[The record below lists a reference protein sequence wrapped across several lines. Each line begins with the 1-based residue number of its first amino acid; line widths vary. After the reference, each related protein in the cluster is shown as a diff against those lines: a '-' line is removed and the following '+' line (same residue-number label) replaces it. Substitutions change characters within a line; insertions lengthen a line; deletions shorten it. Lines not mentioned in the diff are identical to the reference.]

1 MSYIIRTGAQALV
14 ESLERAGVETLFGY
28 PGGNVVD
35 IFGFLRD
42 SKMKFVLGR
51 HEQGCVHMADGYAR
65 ASGKPGV
72 ILVTSGP
79 GATNAI
85 TGLAT
90 ANVDSVPLVLV
101 SGQVPLS
108 QIGTDAFQEADMTGI
123 CRAVTKHSFL
133 LKSADEIPQ
142 AVAEAF
148 YIATRGKPGAVV
160 IDLPHDVQLQK
171 TAAQY
176 PERISL
182 RAYHPDTA
190 PKPRAVAQLAK
201 LINSSNRPIIYA
213 GGGVISSGASNDLR
227 TLSAKADIP
236 VVTTLMGLGVIEKS
250 SAHAV
255 GMAGMYGTEA
265 ANKALAESDLII
277 ALGTRFSDRMTSTLK
292 PKGKIVHV
300 DCDPSSI
307 EKNISVNLGI
317 VADIKDLI
325 TTVSSR
331 IKPNVHS
338 SWMKRIAQLKRSSKV
353 NNNKSSKIHPGAVI
367 EAVAQVV
374 GEDAII
380 VTDVGQHQ
388 MFAARYYPTP
398 KPRRFLSPGGMGTMG
413 FAIPAAI
420 GASLSMPN
428 EKVVALIGDG
438 GAQMTFNE
446 LKVAYDENL
455 PIMFIVF
462 NNSSLGMIERMGK
475 NSFVGNFT
483 NPDFVMMAKAM
494 GLKATRVASVEL
506 LKSAV
511 GKAIKSNKPSLL
523 EVIVDADAKI

>member
-1 MSYIIRTGAQALV
+1 
-14 ESLERAGVETLFGY
+14 
-28 PGGNVVD
+28 
-35 IFGFLRD
+35 
-42 SKMKFVLGR
+42 
-51 HEQGCVHMADGYAR
+51 MADGYAR

-72 ILVTSGP
+72 VLVTSGP

-171 TAAQY
+171 TSAQY

-190 PKPRAVAQLAK
+190 PKPRAVAELAR
-201 LINSSNRPIIYA
+201 LINSSNRPIFYA
-213 GGGVISSGASNDLR
+213 GGGVISSGAADDLR
-227 TLSAKADIP
+227 ALSSKADIP
-236 VVTTLMGLGVIEKS
+236 IVTTLMGLGVIEKTS
-250 SAHAV
+250 THAL

-265 ANKALAESDLII
+265 ANIALAEADLII
-277 ALGTRFSDRMTSTLK
+277 ALGTRFSDRMTTTLK
-292 PKGKIVHV
+292 TKGKIVHV

-307 EKNISVNLGI
+307 EKNVSVNLGI

-331 IKPNVHS
+331 IKPNSHT
-338 SWMKRIAQLKRSSKV
+338 SWMKRISQLKRSSK
-353 NNNKSSKIHPGAVI
+353 NKVRKFKTSKIHPGAVV
-367 EAVAQVV
+367 EAVA
-374 GEDAII
+374 EAASDDAII

-420 GASLSMPN
+420 GAALSMPN

-446 LKVAYDENL
+446 LKVASDEKL
-455 PIMFIVF
+455 PITFIVF
-462 NNSSLGMIERMGK
+462 NNSSLGMIERMGED
-475 NSFVGNFT
+475 SFVGNFS
-483 NPDFVMMAKAM
+483 NPDFVMMAKAL
-494 GLKATRVASVEL
+494 GLKAKRVSLVEE

-511 GKAIKSNKPSLL
+511 TNAVKSSHPSLL